1 MVMTD
6 PTMLQC
12 VVGST
17 GGCTVPWHDHTKTD
31 AGAAPPAPSAD
42 PGNRVLAAPASPT
55 SRRFGLRRYNDISG
69 VSGTG
74 IVADGVQFE
83 DGSVALRWRGKA
95 PATAV
100 WASIELMLVAHGH
113 EGATVIE
120 WYDPAAGDEAIT
132 DQAVDAAAW
141 ALHDQECDCGS
152 LEDHGDRYITR
163 AIDTLTVAVP
173 HLGQVSG

>member
-1 MVMTD
+1 MNNHIVHR
-6 PTMLQC
+6 C
-12 VVGST
+12 VT
-17 GGCTVPWHDHTKTD
+17 GPDGKCTVPWHDHTKTD
-31 AGAAPPAPSAD
+31 AGVAPPAPSAE

-55 SRRFGLRRYNDISG
+55 SRRFGLRRYSDVSG

-74 IVADGVQFE
+74 IVADGVLFE

-120 WYDPAAGDEAIT
+120 WYDPATGPDAIT
-132 DQAVDAAAW
+132 DQAIDAAAW
-141 ALHDQECDCGS
+141 SIHDSECTCGS
-152 LEDHGDRYITR
+152 LDDHGDLYVTK
-163 AIDTLTVAVP
+163 AIDALTAATP
-173 HLGQVSG
+173 HLGLVTQ